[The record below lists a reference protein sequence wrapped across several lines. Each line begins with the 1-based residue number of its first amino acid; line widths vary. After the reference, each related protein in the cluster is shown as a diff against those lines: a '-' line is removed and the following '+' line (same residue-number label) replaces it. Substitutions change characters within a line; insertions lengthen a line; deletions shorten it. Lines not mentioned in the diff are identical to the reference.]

1 MVSGNL
7 SCGSSYAGAAA
18 SYRVVT
24 SLPCSLLIPF
34 FRVSKLTIT
43 SHRTPHT
50 PYGAHDAGAPATT
63 VQRSQQPASA
73 QESSRA
79 DGRWSYTN
87 KSALEVKSNGPAG
100 TALFTPETH
109 FHTCEATLGRHVRA
123 RALLSS
129 SCSTCVGA
137 IDAHTAPPSHSESIE
152 SVQVLS
158 SMVPREHSCT
168 FGTHA
173 TPLSPS
179 RLWVCPRAFFH
190 SRAPPPTRCRSASL
204 LSTPRASLHVTA

>member
-1 MVSGNL
+1 M
-7 SCGSSYAGAAA
+7 
-18 SYRVVT
+18 RVVVRRGRGELPCRVT
-24 SLPCSLLIPF
+24 SLPCSLLLPF

-50 PYGAHDAGAPATT
+50 PYRAHDAGAPATT
-63 VQRSQQPASA
+63 VLNNRQALKSQVAPTDGGVIPIKAHLKSSQMDRGQPYSHPRRIFTLARLRSA
-73 QESSRA
+73 
-79 DGRWSYTN
+79 
-87 KSALEVKSNGPAG
+87 ALC
-100 TALFTPETH
+100 AL
-109 FHTCEATLGRHVRA
+109 RA
-123 RALLSS
+123 RALRRAS
-129 SCSTCVGA
+129 CVGA
-137 IDAHTAPPSHSESIE
+137 IDAHTAPPSHTESIE

-190 SRAPPPTRCRSASL
+190 SRAPPPTRCRSASYL
-204 LSTPRASLHVTA
+204 PPSSPPRALHCT